1 MTYIIFKIVCIL
13 FSTPTFK
20 GQKEFNYTHSKFK
33 NRLEQ
38 SCLSLFPLVFITRY
52 AIFPASLMYE
62 PPTLYLLHI
71 IQSLLS
77 HIELINFLYA
87 FLIILSKH
95 IRRQNLLTYLL
106 TLLSC

>member
-1 MTYIIFKIVCIL
+1 MYS
-13 FSTPTFK
+13 FSTPTLK

-33 NRLEQ
+33 NTLEQ
-38 SCLSLFPLVFITRY
+38 SCLSLFPSVFIIRY
-52 AIFPASLMYE
+52 AIFPDSLMYE
-62 PPTLYLLHI
+62 PPMLYLLHI

-77 HIELINFLYA
+77 HIELTNFQYA
-87 FLIILSKH
+87 FLILLYKH